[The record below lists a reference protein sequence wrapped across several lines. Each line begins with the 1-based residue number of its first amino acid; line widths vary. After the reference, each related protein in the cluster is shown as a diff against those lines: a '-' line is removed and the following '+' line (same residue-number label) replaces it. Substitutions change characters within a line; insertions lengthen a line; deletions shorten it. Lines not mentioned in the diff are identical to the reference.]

1 MDIKCLP
8 VLLDEVANI
17 LKARAILEDLDITA
31 VSPLSPYTRGIYY
44 AEYPRGPGDGKDEK
58 RKRAGYRK
66 GTVRVEHSEDQDFH
80 KSMLTDIERSPI
92 PDSFD

>member
-31 VSPLSPYTRGIYY
+31 VSPFSPYTRGIYH
-44 AEYPRGPGDGKDEK
+44 AEYYGHGYGKDE
-58 RKRAGYRK
+58 
-66 GTVRVEHSEDQDFH
+66 
-80 KSMLTDIERSPI
+80 
-92 PDSFD
+92 